1 MKKYATVALS
11 SLLALAACQPASNP
25 SAPDAS
31 PSSPA
36 TASGTALPEALPQGF
51 QLAFPY
57 HYTKKEVVRG
67 RKQRQRI
74 TVEFLEGDAAS
85 IAGSLTQS
93 AIAVGFSKG
102 LWGVQKDG
110 SIHFVADK
118 PGFGQ
123 LRAQIRSGGDEKMQN
138 PSAKG
143 SVTMGWP
150 LRALPTSGART
161 VPTTP
166 GQ

>member
-1 MKKYATVALS
+1 MKKHAIIITLS
-11 SLLALAACQPASNP
+11 SLLALVACQRTGDP

-31 PSSPA
+31 PSLPA
-36 TASGTALPEALPQGF
+36 TVSGTSLPEPLPQGF

-67 RKQRQRI
+67 RNQRQRI
-74 TVEFLEGDAAS
+74 TVEYLEGDAAS
-85 IAGSLTQS
+85 IVGSLAQS

-123 LRAQIRSGGDEKMQN
+123 LRAQIRPGADGKLQN
-138 PSAKG
+138 TFAKG

-150 LRALPTSGART
+150 LRAVPAPNAR
-161 VPTTP
+161 PAATP